1 MRLLDGV
8 GDMTD
13 ADEDSHPLKQNLSLR
28 VEDRSVADGVDK
40 SDS

>member
-13 ADEDSHPLKQNLSLR
+13 ADEDSHPLKLSLR

-40 SDS
+40 SD